1 MADIKCMWID
11 TLQSSSTNP
20 KRIAIDI
27 ANIMG
32 YMIGADHSRTWIPSF
47 TTCQWFDKKL
57 NSRNHLLLDYICV
70 SVEPAV
76 FNWSLIYEKDGITK
90 DIIRISSEVD
100 TLTITNLMCAALCSA
115 YVNGI
120 LETEEDE

>member
-1 MADIKCMWID
+1 MADIKYMWID

-32 YMIGADHSRTWIPSF
+32 YMIGADRSRTWIPSF

-70 SVEPAV
+70 SIEPAV
-76 FNWSLIYEKDGITK
+76 FKWSLAYEKDGITR
-90 DIIRISSEVD
+90 DIVCISSEVD
-100 TLTITNLMCAALCSA
+100 TLTIANVICAALCSA

-120 LETEEDE
+120 LEVEEDE